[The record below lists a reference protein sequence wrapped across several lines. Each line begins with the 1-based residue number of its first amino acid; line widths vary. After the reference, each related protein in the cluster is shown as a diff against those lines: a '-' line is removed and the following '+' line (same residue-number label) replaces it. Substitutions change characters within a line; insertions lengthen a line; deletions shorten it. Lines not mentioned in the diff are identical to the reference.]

1 MQFFSPKIMPF
12 IRELRKIR
20 HKQAGRQ
27 AADAVTYYG
36 AKTMRFT
43 CRISKLNVGTQ
54 SHHI

>member
-1 MQFFSPKIMPF
+1 MQFFSENHAFYKGIAEDTP
-12 IRELRKIR
+12 
-20 HKQAGRQ
+20 QTGRQ

-54 SHHI
+54 SHRI